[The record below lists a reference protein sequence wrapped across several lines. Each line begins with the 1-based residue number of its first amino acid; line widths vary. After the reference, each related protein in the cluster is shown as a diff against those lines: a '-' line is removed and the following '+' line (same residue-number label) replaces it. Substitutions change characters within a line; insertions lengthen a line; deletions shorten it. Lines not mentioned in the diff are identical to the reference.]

1 MSGRQG
7 GKLKPLKA
15 AKKDKKEEDEED
27 IARKQKQKAEA
38 DALKAAREK
47 ALKGKSVSSDC
58 VALTCVLADF

>member
-15 AKKDKKEEDEED
+15 AKKEKKEEDED
-27 IARKQKQKAEA
+27 DLARKQKAKAEQ

-47 ALKGKSVSSDC
+47 ALKGGAPGGGIKKSGKK
-58 VALTCVLADF
+58 